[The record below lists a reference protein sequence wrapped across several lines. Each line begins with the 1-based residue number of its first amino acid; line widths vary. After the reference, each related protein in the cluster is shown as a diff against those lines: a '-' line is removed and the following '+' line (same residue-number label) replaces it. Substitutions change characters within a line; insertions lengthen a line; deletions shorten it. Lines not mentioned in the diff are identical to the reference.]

1 MFFYFFF
8 VKTVALI
15 IIFIIQEPPDI
26 CTTVIN
32 PFSFLLSLSLSLFVD
47 LPKYLEPQPLM
58 PCDLDLHPPPLCL
71 LTLTLVCGWSSNW
84 ISWASHMYTSLL
96 LPPSCH
102 LGQWKQWPKKCCKK
116 LLNYFLV
123 LPNVKP
129 SPWPYTPPPTHVTGP
144 QVGIADLWAC
154 ANLLPCC
161 ARYGS
166 RALLDQRH
174 RPGRGGQVSTAK
186 YVQRMQWHH
195 K

>member
-1 MFFYFFF
+1 MCFSIFF

-102 LGQWKQWPKKCCKK
+102 LGQWKQWPKKCYWTTFWSCPMWS
-116 LLNYFLV
+116 LALD
-123 LPNVKP
+123 P
-129 SPWPYTPPPTHVTGP
+129 TPPPPHTCDRPTG
-144 QVGIADLWAC
+144 
-154 ANLLPCC
+154 
-161 ARYGS
+161 RYSWPLGM
-166 RALLDQRH
+166 R
-174 RPGRGGQVSTAK
+174 
-186 YVQRMQWHH
+186 
-195 K
+195 